1 MCKRIERCSQGGGNS
16 SVVLLHILLF
26 LVENGLKIR
35 IIERHEQFFSGFLFA
50 GGLPGDIYQG
60 CERCTTGRY
69 SFRHVL
75 GAFVYLILAPC
86 LLTTLIVTKCT
97 VRSANTTRCFPH
109 ILLNTFLKVPYLVIH
124 LVKLGSIVH
133 KVRG

>member
-1 MCKRIERCSQGGGNS
+1 MCKRIERYLRGGGNS
-16 SVVLLHILLF
+16 SVVVLHILLF

-86 LLTTLIVTKCT
+86 LLTTLIVTKSR
-97 VRSANTTRCFPH
+97 VRTTYSARCFPH
-109 ILLNTFLKVPYLVIH
+109 ILFHTLLEVAYLVIH
-124 LVKLGSIVH
+124 LVKLGCIVH